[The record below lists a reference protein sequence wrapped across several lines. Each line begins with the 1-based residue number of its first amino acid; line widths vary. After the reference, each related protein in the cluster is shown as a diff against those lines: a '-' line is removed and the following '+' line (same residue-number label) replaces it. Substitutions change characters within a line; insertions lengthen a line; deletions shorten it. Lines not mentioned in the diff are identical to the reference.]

1 MSGGN
6 PLGTSNISVNSNIKQ
21 SGPNTSGGKNQAFV
35 SLGIKQLTTSTPP
48 QQQYWITKTNVYNSV
63 STNSIT
69 STPSTLSVYIPKD
82 LYVAGTIYG
91 TVVAPS
97 DISIKENIRDL
108 SLEVDFNKL
117 LDLHPKQY
125 TYKDDLEH
133 KIHYGLVAQE
143 VEQIYPDL
151 VYSIKSDESSSVES
165 SNILKSVNYVEMIP
179 LLLLKIQD
187 LQQQIDELKQNQTK
201 KKTIQ
206 KKYINII

>member
-6 PLGTSNISVNSNIKQ
+6 PLGSSNISVNSNTKQ

-48 QQQYWITKTNVYNSV
+48 QQQYWITKSNTYNSV
-63 STNSIT
+63 STTSIT
-69 STPSTLSVYIPKD
+69 SSPSTLSVYIPKD

-97 DISIKENIRDL
+97 DITVKENIRDL

-117 LDLHPKQY
+117 LELHPKQY
-125 TYKDDLEH
+125 TYTDDVEH
-133 KIHYGLVAQE
+133 KIHYGLIAQD
-143 VEQIYPDL
+143 VEKIYPEL
-151 VYSIKSDESSSVES
+151 IYSIQSDTDDSTS

-187 LQQQIDELKQNQTK
+187 LQKQVDELKK
-201 KKTIQ
+201 
-206 KKYINII
+206 

>member
-6 PLGTSNISVNSNIKQ
+6 PLGTSNISVNSNTKQ

-48 QQQYWITKTNVYNSV
+48 QQQYWITKSNTYNSV

-69 STPSTLSVYIPKD
+69 STPSTLSVYMPKD

-97 DISIKENIRDL
+97 DISVKENILDL
-108 SLEVDFNKL
+108 SLGVDFNKL
-117 LDLHPKQY
+117 LELHPKQY
-125 TYKDDLEH
+125 TYKDDIEH
-133 KIHYGLVAQE
+133 KIHYGLIAQE
-143 VEQIYPDL
+143 VEQIYPEL
-151 VYSIKSDESSSVES
+151 IYSIKSDELLDDSLP
-165 SNILKSVNYVEMIP
+165 NILKSVNYVEMIP

-187 LQQQIDELKQNQTK
+187 LQRQVDELKNSK
-201 KKTIQ
+201 
-206 KKYINII
+206 

>member
-143 VEQIYPDL
+143 VEQLYPDL
-151 VYSIKSDESSSVES
+151 VYSMKSDESSSTES

-187 LQQQIDELKQNQTK
+187 LQQQIDELKQNQRK
-201 KKTIQ
+201 
-206 KKYINII
+206 

>member
-6 PLGTSNISVNSNIKQ
+6 PLGSLNISTSSNIKQ

-48 QQQYWITKTNVYNSV
+48 QQQYWITKSNTYNS
-63 STNSIT
+63 SSIGSSIT

-91 TVVAPS
+91 TVVASS

-125 TYKDDLEH
+125 TYKDDVDH
-133 KIHYGLVAQE
+133 KIHYGLIAQE
-143 VEQIYPDL
+143 VEEFYPDL
-151 VYSIKSDESSSVES
+151 VYSIQSDSDYDSTSD
-165 SNILKSVNYVEMIP
+165 ILKSVNYVEMIP

-187 LQQQIDELKQNQTK
+187 LQKQVDELKK
-201 KKTIQ
+201 SK
-206 KKYINII
+206 